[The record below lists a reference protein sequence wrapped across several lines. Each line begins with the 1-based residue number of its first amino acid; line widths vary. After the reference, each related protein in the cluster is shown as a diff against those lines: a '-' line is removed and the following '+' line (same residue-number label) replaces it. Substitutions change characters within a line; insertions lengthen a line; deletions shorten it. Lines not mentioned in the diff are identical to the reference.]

1 MSLTL
6 RIGWRRMDD
15 SDLKGAAGSLAE
27 ARKLLESGE
36 DDI

>member
-15 SDLKGAAGSLAE
+15 SNLKGRQADLAQ

>member
-15 SDLKGAAGSLAE
+15 SDLKARQADLAE
-27 ARKLLESGE
+27 ARKLLESGA